1 MPPAM
6 KATILLLFSAA
17 AVFAQSPDKVPEG
30 LASSDWGS
38 IRAAYEAGRHE
49 VRAVVGEKGVFEGKN
64 PGQQWRTRFDGRGFT
79 ATPSSGGW
87 TWGLELESYGWAGAE
102 QAVTGTPRANASGTR
117 FTYDWSDS
125 MQEWYLNDQR
135 GLEHGFFIKKRPTS
149 GNEAELSF
157 KMKVRGGL
165 RPEISGDARAVNF
178 LDANGAT
185 VLNYGGLKVWDA
197 DEKPLPARF
206 EATSDGGFRFLVDEK
221 GARYP
226 ITIDPVAQQAYLKA
240 SNAGAGDQFG
250 SSMSVSGNTVVIS
263 APGEASSTTGTAPTS
278 AAANEAAEN
287 SGAVYVFVRNAAGTW
302 SQQAYL
308 KASNT
313 GAGVYGQG
321 DRFGVSVAIS
331 GDTIVVGAP
340 SEESTAI
347 GIGGNQANNG
357 APQAGAAYVFIRSGG
372 TWSQQA
378 YLKAS
383 NTDWSD
389 AFGYAVAISGDTVVV
404 GAIGEASG
412 VVGNQANNSAPNAG
426 AAYVFTR
433 SGITWSQQ
441 AYLKASN
448 TGAGDFFGGSIAIS
462 GDTVV
467 VSASWEGS
475 NATGVNATLTGASG
489 TQSDN
494 SAPDAGAAYVFTR
507 SGSAWSQQAY
517 LKASNTDAGD
527 HFGISLA
534 ISGETVVVGA
544 YREDS
549 SATGADGN
557 QTHNSATDAGAAY
570 VFTRS
575 GSTWS
580 QQTYLKASNTGAG
593 DEFGVSVAI
602 SGNTLVVGAW
612 GESSNAM
619 GADGNQT
626 DNSAPGAGAAYVFT
640 RTGIVPTWS
649 QQTYLKAS
657 NTGVNDRFG
666 NSIAI
671 SGSTVVVGAYA
682 EDSSATG
689 VNAPIPP
696 ATGNQSDNSAWFAG
710 AAYTF
715 LFSPNPPSVI
725 TRAATGV
732 TSSGA
737 VLNSTVYA
745 GFSATSTGFSYR
757 LSNPSAPPAWIAL
770 PGVPASVSGNFA
782 TAVSTTPLSGLLP
795 GRTYE
800 FFANGVN
807 GAGGAAGNLVT
818 FTTAPAAPTAITLAA
833 SSITSTTA
841 VLHGIVSANGEAA
854 DAYFRYFSPG
864 VAGVNVPASPALV
877 TTQSTPVSLT
887 VTGLLPG
894 TAYTFAARAVNSVG
908 EATWLNQFFTTLPDP
923 TVGGLAEALNVPVAG
938 GSLYGSAIQ
947 PDGKTLIFGDFT
959 SVHGTPQGRMARLNP
974 DGTLETGLGF
984 NPGANGDII
993 CAAVLADGKILIGGN
1008 FTTLQ
1013 PRGTG
1018 TVFTRNRLARLLSD
1032 GTVDTTFGD
1041 PGVNAY
1047 VLSMAVQPDGAV
1059 LVGGDFTSFMSTTR
1073 NRIARITA
1081 AGAIDA
1087 NFNPNS
1093 NGPVYGIASLL
1104 DGRVLLGGNFSQ
1116 MSGISRSSIA
1126 RVNGATGVADPT
1138 YTAAV
1143 NAEVFSIAQ
1152 QRDGKAILGGAFT
1165 TANSVVRSKLA
1176 RLNADGTLDATFNP
1190 NVTGGNVFSI
1200 ALQAN
1205 QKMILGG
1212 SFTNVGGLARNKV
1225 ARVDNAGVLDGFN
1238 PNVSGGDVRSI
1249 ALQADGKAQLGGT
1262 FTGINGGAATR
1273 PAYALLNN
1281 ETAYQTLEKR
1291 SATEIYWSR
1300 GGSAPEVLSVAF
1312 DYATIIGTV
1321 FSPIGNGSRVDPAA
1335 GDWRHFAS
1343 PALPLVGQLRARAR
1357 TASGYLSGS
1366 TGIMESKASYIHALP
1381 TVTTTSVNS
1390 ITGTSARLRGS
1401 VSTSTLAAVPAFK
1414 LDVTTAYT
1422 QPLRIATPASI
1433 TGTANFSFDVTGL
1446 TPGTSYVFRAT
1457 AENVGGRADGV
1468 DITFT
1473 TLANLQVDYNA
1484 GGSDNAPTVTSYVAT
1499 GRQVNFTLARP
1510 LVSGTTLRV
1519 VNNTGGTSIEGTFD
1533 NLAQNQEVNLTFGGV
1548 TYPYV
1553 AHYFGGDGNDLVLL
1567 WRNTRIL
1574 TWGWNNL
1581 GQLGN
1586 RSQTNRGIP
1595 GDINPSFLDG
1605 KTIVSLS
1612 GGFQHSVALCSDGTV
1627 ASWGDNGEGQLG
1639 IGEAFMF
1646 IDFLD
1651 HPMRVQEEIMQ
1662 EGVQAIAVSAGR
1674 SHTLALYSSG
1684 MVYAWGDNEFGQLG
1698 NGAAPADSALPTLVR
1713 GALEF
1718 KQVVGISAGEYHNLA
1733 VCDDGSVAVWG
1744 RGANGRLGNGSLVD
1758 QNSPVLLDL
1767 SDFPFGAGE
1776 KIVEVAAGRSH
1787 SMARTNLGKVITW
1800 GLNSEGQL
1808 GLGTTTDALSP
1819 QQIPGLIATRIYGGG
1834 TYHSLALSDDKLVAW
1849 GTNVFG
1855 QLGTGAFVNSFTP
1868 VQVNTTWLGGQ
1879 SLTAA
1884 VSGDE
1889 HNLAL
1894 RTDGTLY
1901 SWGLGNEGR
1910 LGDGDTTV
1918 HSQPGQIPVNA
1929 LMLDPGDRWQGIYSG
1944 SVAQHSLGILA
1955 VSITPTIRTHEAVVY
1970 SGTEALITAIVNPHG
1985 RTSDVIFSYGL
1996 TPSYGTTVAADPTSF
2011 NGVTPRI
2018 TGAVLTGLL
2027 PGRTYHY
2034 SAFLTQ
2040 PGPGGASVFGEDR
2053 TFTTY
2058 TRLQIWRFDNF
2069 DTFENTGDA
2078 ADSADPENDGIS
2090 NLLEFALGLD
2100 PKAHSQL
2107 PPLVRNGVNYS
2118 FEFAQPMSSMGV
2130 TYRAEWSPTM
2140 NPDSWLP
2147 LTDTGAG
2154 LNHIF
2159 TLNSTGLPRAFMR
2172 LRVTAP

>member
-1 MPPAM
+1 M
-6 KATILLLFSAA
+6 AA
-17 AVFAQSPDKVPEG
+17 
-30 LASSDWGS
+30 WGS
-38 IRAAYEAGRHE
+38 TPHPYSEAH
-49 VRAVVGEKGVFEGKN
+49 
-64 PGQQWRTRFDGRGFT
+64 
-79 ATPSSGGW
+79 
-87 TWGLELESYGWAGAE
+87 
-102 QAVTGTPRANASGTR
+102 
-117 FTYDWSDS
+117 
-125 MQEWYLNDQR
+125 
-135 GLEHGFFIKKRPTS
+135 
-149 GNEAELSF
+149 
-157 KMKVRGGL
+157 
-165 RPEISGDARAVNF
+165 
-178 LDANGAT
+178 
-185 VLNYGGLKVWDA
+185 
-197 DEKPLPARF
+197 
-206 EATSDGGFRFLVDEK
+206 
-221 GARYP
+221 
-226 ITIDPVAQQAYLKA
+226 
-240 SNAGAGDQFG
+240 
-250 SSMSVSGNTVVIS
+250 
-263 APGEASSTTGTAPTS
+263 
-278 AAANEAAEN
+278 
-287 SGAVYVFVRNAAGTW
+287 
-302 SQQAYL
+302 
-308 KASNT
+308 
-313 GAGVYGQG
+313 
-321 DRFGVSVAIS
+321 
-331 GDTIVVGAP
+331 
-340 SEESTAI
+340 
-347 GIGGNQANNG
+347 
-357 APQAGAAYVFIRSGG
+357 
-372 TWSQQA
+372 
-378 YLKAS
+378 
-383 NTDWSD
+383 
-389 AFGYAVAISGDTVVV
+389 
-404 GAIGEASG
+404 
-412 VVGNQANNSAPNAG
+412 
-426 AAYVFTR
+426 
-433 SGITWSQQ
+433 
-441 AYLKASN
+441 
-448 TGAGDFFGGSIAIS
+448 DF
-462 GDTVV
+462 
-467 VSASWEGS
+467 
-475 NATGVNATLTGASG
+475 
-489 TQSDN
+489 
-494 SAPDAGAAYVFTR
+494 
-507 SGSAWSQQAY
+507 
-517 LKASNTDAGD
+517 
-527 HFGISLA
+527 
-534 ISGETVVVGA
+534 
-544 YREDS
+544 
-549 SATGADGN
+549 
-557 QTHNSATDAGAAY
+557 
-570 VFTRS
+570 
-575 GSTWS
+575 
-580 QQTYLKASNTGAG
+580 
-593 DEFGVSVAI
+593 
-602 SGNTLVVGAW
+602 
-612 GESSNAM
+612 
-619 GADGNQT
+619 
-626 DNSAPGAGAAYVFT
+626 
-640 RTGIVPTWS
+640 
-649 QQTYLKAS
+649 
-657 NTGVNDRFG
+657 
-666 NSIAI
+666 
-671 SGSTVVVGAYA
+671 
-682 EDSSATG
+682 
-689 VNAPIPP
+689 
-696 ATGNQSDNSAWFAG
+696 G

-715 LFSPNPPSVI
+715 LFFPNPPSIVTNPVI
-725 TRAATGV
+725 ALTTTGATLRA
-732 TSSGA
+732 
-737 VLNSTVYA
+737 TVFA
-745 GFSATSTGFSYR
+745 GFSTTTTGFSYR
-757 LSNPSAPPAWIAL
+757 LRNPFSPPPWIAI
-770 PGVPASVSGNFA
+770 PGVPASVSGNNGTRVLSA
-782 TAVSTTPLSGLLP
+782 PLSGLQP
-795 GRTYE
+795 GGTYE
-800 FFANGVN
+800 FSANGVN
-807 GAGGAAGNLVT
+807 DMGSAEGGILT
-818 FTTAPAAPTAITLAA
+818 FTTNAAAPTAITLPA
-833 SSITSTTA
+833 SLITSTTA
-841 VLHGIVSANGEAA
+841 VLNGIVSANGAAA

-938 GSLYGSAIQ
+938 GSVYGSAIQ

-1008 FTTLQ
+1008 FTTLR

-1126 RVNGATGVADPT
+1126 RVNAATGVAEPSSS

-1143 NAEVFSIAQ
+1143 NGEVFSIAQ

-1165 TANSVVRSKLA
+1165 TANSVGRNKLA
-1176 RLNADGTLDATFNP
+1176 RLNENGTLDATFNP

-1273 PAYALLNN
+1273 TAYALLNN

-1321 FSPIGNGSRVDPAA
+1321 FTPVGNGSRVDPAA
-1335 GDWRHFAS
+1335 GDWRHIAS

-1381 TVTTTSVNS
+1381 TVTTTPVNH

-1414 LDVTTAYT
+1414 LDVTNAYT

-1433 TGTANFSFDVTGL
+1433 TGTANFFFDVTGL
-1446 TPGTSYVFRAT
+1446 TPGTAYVFRAT
-1457 AENVGGRADGV
+1457 AENVGGRADGL

-1473 TLANLQVDYNA
+1473 TLANLQMDYNA

-1510 LVSGTTLRV
+1510 LEPGTTLRV

-1553 AHYFGGDGNDLVLL
+1553 AHYFGGNGNDLVLL

-1574 TWGWNNL
+1574 TWGWNNS

-1595 GDINPSFLDG
+1595 GDIDPSFLDG

-1612 GGFQHSVALCSDGTV
+1612 GGFQHSVALCSDGTM
-1627 ASWGDNGEGQLG
+1627 ASWGDNSDGQLG
-1639 IGEAFMF
+1639 IGEPF
-1646 IDFLD
+1646 IEFLD
-1651 HPMRVQEEIMQ
+1651 RPFQIIEEIMQ
-1662 EGVQAIAVSAGR
+1662 EGVQAVGVSAGR

-1684 MVYAWGDNEFGQLG
+1684 MVYAWGDNQFGQLG
-1698 NGAAPADSALPTLVR
+1698 NGAAPTDSTLPTFIG
-1713 GALEF
+1713 GALES
-1718 KQVVGISAGEYHNLA
+1718 KQVIGISAGEYHNLA
-1733 VCDDGSVAVWG
+1733 VCEDGSVAVWG
-1744 RGANGRLGNGSLVD
+1744 LGANGRLGNGSLAN
-1758 QNSPVLLDL
+1758 QSTPVLLDL
-1767 SDFPFGAGE
+1767 SDFSFGPGE

-1787 SMARTNLGKVITW
+1787 SMARTNSGKVFVW
-1800 GLNSEGQL
+1800 GNNSVGQL
-1808 GLGTTTDALSP
+1808 GLGTTVDSPFP
-1819 QQIPGLIATRIYGGG
+1819 QQIPGLNATRIYGGG

-1918 HSQPGQIPVNA
+1918 HTQPDQIPVNA
-1929 LMLDPGDRWQGIYSG
+1929 LVLDPGDRWQGIYSG

-1955 VSITPTIRTHEAVVY
+1955 VSITPTIRTHEAEVY
-1970 SGTEALITAIVNPHG
+1970 SDTEALITAIVNPHG
-1985 RTSDVIFSYGL
+1985 RASDVSFSYGL
-1996 TPSYGTTVAADPTSF
+1996 TPSYGSTVAADPTTF

-2034 SAFLTQ
+2034 RAFLTQ
-2040 PGPGGASVFGEDR
+2040 PGPGGASGFGEDR

-2069 DTFENTGDA
+2069 DTLLNTGDA

-2130 TYRAEWSPTM
+2130 TYGAEWSPTM

-2159 TLNSTGLPRAFMR
+2159 TLNSTGEPRAFMR
-2172 LRVTAP
+2172 LHVTAP